1 MSDKPTDQI
10 NENDE
15 PEFSLNNVDL
25 SDAKSA
31 IDDNESADVLYAP
44 DKEHEAFDS
53 AFEDDKQAPSVPDLF
68 ESTAQDLTADTI
80 NKQDDVYIT
89 APSAAPNNMTAS
101 PDSTETDLTEADDSA
116 SPEPSSNNTMFIF
129 AGIAVVLVVL
139 VAWFNLKA
147 SNEPSHHGDMNVNMD
162 VVDTQLPTNNEQQSK
177 EKQSE
182 EKQITMLQERIA
194 SLQTRLI
201 SKDREIAELTHQ
213 VSELSRSQ
221 TQPRHAKKVPAIKQ
235 QSIQKKSATTHAL
248 VTPIRQQT
256 TGSWAIIIA
265 SVNSRIAAE
274 KALARL
280 KGKGIAADIHPTTVK
295 GKDWFRVR
303 VSGFASRAEAEIQKT
318 YLAQQHGIKG
328 VWIHKAK

>member
-25 SDAKSA
+25 SDDKTA
-31 IDDNESADVLYAP
+31 IDDNEPADVLYAP
-44 DKEHEAFDS
+44 DKEHEAFDA

-80 NKQDDVYIT
+80 NKQDDVYIA

-101 PDSTETDLTEADDSA
+101 PDLTEADGSA

-162 VVDTQLPTNNEQQSK
+162 VVDTQLPSGGDQQAV
-177 EKQSE
+177 

-221 TQPRHAKKVPAIKQ
+221 TQARHAKKVPAIKK
-235 QSIQKKSATTHAL
+235 QSIKNKTATTHAV

-256 TGSWAIIIA
+256 AGSWAIIIA
-265 SVNSRIAAE
+265 SVNSRSAAE